1 MDVLVPE
8 KEVDQ
13 FGVFK
18 EVGKDFGD
26 CWAVLVVHIL
36 EAKEY
41 RDGEGYSH
49 CAKIH

>member
-18 EVGKDFGD
+18 EVGEDFGD
-26 CWAVLVVHIL
+26 CWAVIEVHIL

-41 RDGEGYSH
+41 RDGEGESH
-49 CAKIH
+49 CAKIQ